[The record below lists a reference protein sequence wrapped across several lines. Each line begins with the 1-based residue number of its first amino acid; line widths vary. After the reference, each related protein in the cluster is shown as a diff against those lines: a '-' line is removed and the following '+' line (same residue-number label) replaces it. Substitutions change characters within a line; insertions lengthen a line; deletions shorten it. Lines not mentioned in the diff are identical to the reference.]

1 MDWDKKMKN
10 NGQQQMNMENIISI
24 AIYPAD
30 GGFACAVIEKEMPIM
45 THEYTVALTIAYGMV
60 KMALEVPD
68 IIFDEGV
75 EAMTRPSENKSI
87 KIVDIIK
94 KRKLH

>member
-1 MDWDKKMKN
+1 MKN
-10 NGQQQMNMENIISI
+10 NGQQQIDTDNTISI

-30 GGFACAVIEKEMPIM
+30 GGFACAVIEREIPVM

-60 KMALEVPD
+60 KMALEMPD
-68 IIFDEGV
+68 IIFEEGV
-75 EAMTRPSENKSI
+75 EAMARPSENKSI
-87 KIVDIIK
+87 KIIDIIK

>member
-1 MDWDKKMKN
+1 MDWDKKMIN
-10 NGQQQMNMENIISI
+10 NGQQQIDTDNTISI

-30 GGFACAVIEKEMPIM
+30 GGFACAVIEREIPVM

-60 KMALEVPD
+60 KMALEMPD
-68 IIFDEGV
+68 IIFEEGV
-75 EAMTRPSENKSI
+75 EAMARPSENKSI
-87 KIVDIIK
+87 KIIDIIK